1 MPKKKFNISSRFYA
15 IQYMNV
21 AECGSETDT
30 RTEASAALCTA
41 SRSNNDIADLT
52 HGDVQHWQL
61 RCSTALC
68 GKNKE
73 VSYRKRIA
81 RQHSSS
87 PIDMNVRNE
96 VTFLSLVG

>member
-1 MPKKKFNISSRFYA
+1 
-15 IQYMNV
+15 MNV